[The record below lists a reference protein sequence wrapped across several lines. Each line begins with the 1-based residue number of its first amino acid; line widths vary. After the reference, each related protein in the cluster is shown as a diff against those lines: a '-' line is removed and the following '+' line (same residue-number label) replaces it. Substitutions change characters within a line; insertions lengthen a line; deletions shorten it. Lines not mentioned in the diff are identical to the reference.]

1 MNRRDFLQRSAAAT
15 AAVAARPVFA
25 AAARPPRVLVRSA
38 WQSVNIGDI
47 AHTPGALA
55 LLERYFPEAEL
66 TLWPRD
72 LEFGARELVTK
83 AFPRMRFVEGVIDKG
98 GRPSTPELARAFAEC
113 DVAVHASAA
122 HFSASADFAA
132 WRKITGKPYGVLGI
146 TFDFVSGIGSDRSSE
161 GGTLAELRAQMEKLP
176 ADRIE
181 PGLRALVDGAAFLF
195 LRDTLSRDYARRVG
209 VKAGVVEFGPDT
221 VFGFGL
227 RDDAKASAF
236 LRESGLEPGKFVCV
250 IPRLRYTP
258 YHRMKEDRR
267 YSPTGARTESER
279 TRDAINDRTAE
290 SDHARLRDM
299 IVAWTKATRLKV
311 LVCAEMTYQVELGR
325 THLVEKLPT
334 DVRRSVVWREN
345 YWMPD
350 EAASVYAQSLC
361 VVGVEPHS
369 LIMSL
374 AVGTPMMHVR
384 QPTDTFKGH
393 MFRDIGLGDWLF
405 DIEEA
410 DGARLASML
419 EKITRDPAASRA
431 RVRTAMNG
439 VEKLQQRM
447 IAAVRTAIRP

>member
-72 LEFGARELVTK
+72 LAFGARELVAK
-83 AFPRMRFVEGVIDKG
+83 AFPRVRFVEGVIDKA

-122 HFSASADFAA
+122 HFSASADFAT

-195 LRDTLSRDYARRVG
+195 LRDTLSHDYARRVG

-221 VFGFGL
+221 VFSFGL

-345 YWMPD
+345 
-350 EAASVYAQSLC
+350 
-361 VVGVEPHS
+361 
-369 LIMSL
+369 
-374 AVGTPMMHVR
+374 
-384 QPTDTFKGH
+384 
-393 MFRDIGLGDWLF
+393 
-405 DIEEA
+405 
-410 DGARLASML
+410 
-419 EKITRDPAASRA
+419 
-431 RVRTAMNG
+431 
-439 VEKLQQRM
+439 
-447 IAAVRTAIRP
+447 

>member
-1 MNRRDFLQRSAAAT
+1 M
-15 AAVAARPVFA
+15 
-25 AAARPPRVLVRSA
+25 
-38 WQSVNIGDI
+38 I
-47 AHTPGALA
+47 A
-55 LLERYFPEAEL
+55 
-66 TLWPRD
+66 
-72 LEFGARELVTK
+72 
-83 AFPRMRFVEGVIDKG
+83 
-98 GRPSTPELARAFAEC
+98 
-113 DVAVHASAA
+113 
-122 HFSASADFAA
+122 
-132 WRKITGKPYGVLGI
+132 
-146 TFDFVSGIGSDRSSE
+146 
-161 GGTLAELRAQMEKLP
+161 
-176 ADRIE
+176 
-181 PGLRALVDGAAFLF
+181 
-195 LRDTLSRDYARRVG
+195 
-209 VKAGVVEFGPDT
+209 
-221 VFGFGL
+221 
-227 RDDAKASAF
+227 
-236 LRESGLEPGKFVCV
+236 
-250 IPRLRYTP
+250 
-258 YHRMKEDRR
+258 
-267 YSPTGARTESER
+267 
-279 TRDAINDRTAE
+279 
-290 SDHARLRDM
+290 
-299 IVAWTKATRLKV
+299 AWTKATGLKV

-374 AVGTPMMHVR
+374 AAGTPVMHVR

>member
-1 MNRRDFLQRSAAAT
+1 MQRRTFLQLSAAAT
-15 AAVAARPVFA
+15 AAIATRPVFA
-25 AAARPPRVLVRSA
+25 ASARPPRVLVRSA

-55 LLERYFPEAEL
+55 LLERHFPEAEL

-83 AFPRMRFVEGVIDKG
+83 AFPRMRFVEGVIDKA

-113 DVAVHASAA
+113 DIAVHASAA

-132 WRKITGKPYGVLGI
+132 WKKITGKPYGVLGI
-146 TFDFVSGIGSDRSSE
+146 TFDFVSGIGTDRSSE

-181 PGLRALVDGAAFLF
+181 PGLRALVD
-195 LRDTLSRDYARRVG
+195 
-209 VKAGVVEFGPDT
+209 FGPDT

-227 RDDAKASAF
+227 RDDTKASAF
-236 LRESGLEPGKFVCV
+236 LRKSGLEPGKFVCV

-258 YHRMKEDRR
+258 YHHMKEDRR
-267 YSPTGARTESER
+267 YSPTGARNESER

-290 SDHARLRDM
+290 PDHARLRDM
-299 IVAWTKATRLKV
+299 IAAWTKVTGLKV

-325 THLVEKLPT
+325 THILEKLPA

-374 AVGTPMMHVR
+374 AAGTPVMHVR

-431 RVRTAMNG
+431 RVRSAMNG

>member
-1 MNRRDFLQRSAAAT
+1 MNRRRFLAASSAT
-15 AAVAARPVFA
+15 AAALAARPLFA
-25 AAARPPRVLVRSA
+25 ATARPPRVLVRSA

-55 LLERYFPEAEL
+55 LLERHFPGAEL

-72 LEFGARELVTK
+72 LEFGARELVMK
-83 AFPRMRFVEGVIDKG
+83 AFPRVRFVEGTIDKAG
-98 GRPSTPELARAFAEC
+98 QPSTPELARAFAEC
-113 DVAVHASAA
+113 DIAVHASAA
-122 HFSASADFAA
+122 HFSASADFMA
-132 WRKITGKPYGVLGI
+132 WKKITGKPYGVLGI

-176 ADRIE
+176 AGRIE
-181 PGLRALVDGAAFLF
+181 PALRALVDGAAFLF
-195 LRDTLSRDYARRVG
+195 LRDTLSRDYATRAG

-227 RDDAKASAF
+227 RDDAKAGDF
-236 LRESGLEPGKFVCV
+236 LRASGLDPGKFVCV

-267 YSPTGARTESER
+267 YSATGARNESER
-279 TRDAINDRTAE
+279 TRDAINARTE
-290 SDHARLRDM
+290 EPDHARLREM
-299 IVAWTKATRLKV
+299 IVQWTKATGMKV

-325 THLVEKLPT
+325 TQILEKLPA
-334 DVRRSVVWREN
+334 DVRRSVVWRDR

-374 AVGTPMMHVR
+374 AAGTPVMHVR

-393 MFRDIGLGDWLF
+393 MFRDVGLGDWLF
-405 DIEEA
+405 EIEEA
-410 DGARLASML
+410 SGSQLAAAL
-419 EKITRDPAASRA
+419 GKITADPAASRA
-431 RVRTAMNG
+431 RVREIMAG
-439 VEKLQQRM
+439 VQRQQARM
-447 IAAVRTAIRP
+447 IAAVRETIKA

>member
-1 MNRRDFLQRSAAAT
+1 MQRRRFLQLAAGSAAAL
-15 AAVAARPVFA
+15 AARPLVA

-47 AHTPGALA
+47 AHTPGALR
-55 LLERYFPEAEL
+55 LLERHWPEAEL

-72 LEFGARELVTK
+72 LTLGARELIVR
-83 AFPRMRFVEGVIDKG
+83 AFPRVRLVEGVIDKEG
-98 GRPSTPELARAFAEC
+98 KPSTPELARAFAGN
-113 DVAVHASAA
+113 DLAVHASAA

-195 LRDTLSRDYARRVG
+195 LRDTLSLDAARHLG
-209 VKAGVVEFGPDT
+209 VKTPVLEFGPDT
-221 VFGFGL
+221 VFGFDL
-227 RDDAKASAF
+227 RDDAKAGEF
-236 LRESGLEPGKFVCV
+236 LRANGLERGKFVCV

-258 YHRMKEDRR
+258 YHHMKEDRR
-267 YSPTGARTESER
+267 YSPTGARNESER
-279 TRDAINDRTAE
+279 TRDAINARTGEA
-290 SDHARLRDM
+290 DHARLREM
-299 IVAWTKATRLKV
+299 IAQWTKATGLKV

-325 THLVEKLPT
+325 THLVEQLPA
-334 DVRRSVVWREN
+334 DVRRSIVWRDR

-361 VVGVEPHS
+361 VVGIEPHS

-374 AVGTPMMHVR
+374 SAGTPVMHVR

-410 DGARLASML
+410 DGARLAATL
-419 EKITRDPAASRA
+419 EKITADPGASRA
-431 RVRTAMNG
+431 RVRTAMAG

-447 IAAVRTAIRP
+447 IAAARATIRL

>member
-1 MNRRDFLQRSAAAT
+1 MKRRAFLQLSVAAT
-15 AAVAARPVFA
+15 AAVTTRPLFSATARA
-25 AAARPPRVLVRSA
+25 PRVLVRSA

-55 LLERYFPEAEL
+55 LLQRHFPEAEL

-72 LEFGARELVTK
+72 LTLGARELVLK
-83 AFPRMRFVEGVIDKG
+83 AFPRVRFVEGVIDKAG
-98 GRPSTPELARAFAEC
+98 QPSTAELARAFAEC

-132 WRKITGKPYGVLGI
+132 WKKITGKPYGVLGI
-146 TFDFVSGIGSDRSSE
+146 TFDFVSGIGPDRSSE
-161 GGTLAELRAQMEKLP
+161 GGTLAELRAQMEMLP
-176 ADRIE
+176 AGRIE

-195 LRDTLSRDYARRVG
+195 LRDTLSRDYARREG
-209 VKAGVVEFGPDT
+209 VKAGVLEFGPDT

-227 RDDAKASAF
+227 RDEAKAGEF
-236 LRESGLEPGKFVCV
+236 LRGHGLERGKFVCV

-258 YHRMKEDRR
+258 YHRMQEDRR
-267 YSPTGARTESER
+267 YSPTGARNESER
-279 TRDAINDRTAE
+279 TRDAINARTAE
-290 SDHARLRDM
+290 PDHARLCDM
-299 IVAWTKATRLKV
+299 IAAWTKATGLKV

-325 THLVEKLPT
+325 THLVEKLPP
-334 DVRRSVVWREN
+334 DVRRSVVWRDG

-361 VVGVEPHS
+361 VVSIEPHS

-374 AVGTPMMHVR
+374 AAGTPVIHVR

-410 DGARLASML
+410 EGARLASTL
-419 EKITRDPAASRA
+419 EKITADPAASRA
-431 RVRTAMNG
+431 RVSEAMAG
-439 VEKLQQRM
+439 VQKIQQRM
-447 IAAVRTAIRP
+447 IAAVRTSIRP